1 MLTVGKPLPLSQLS
15 RTHHAL
21 PGQVGT
27 HSTSQWFCVQ
37 VCWHEG
43 SIADLVNSIRRFTPR
58 GSTVTVISKE
68 EPEVTADLG
77 DDT

>member
-1 MLTVGKPLPLSQLS
+1 
-15 RTHHAL
+15 
-21 PGQVGT
+21 
-27 HSTSQWFCVQ
+27 

-68 EPEVTADLG
+68 EPEVSVVAVSHSFNYLQTQPLIVPPERLSCWLKLHSNRHLRR
-77 DDT
+77 